1 MGRAFTARQAAR
13 VMTVTAI
20 LLLMPAGRAAGGQ
33 DVAALV
39 CPALERTPRELAA
52 LVEPLGDA
60 GRAALVTMASAEG
73 AERACGLAGLAAV
86 RDPRVVPLLV
96 AAIQSAPADAEVW
109 RLVRWAAFVAGDPDP
124 AAGAPLVALIDSF
137 DAPAARAA
145 AGDDLLRLLGELD
158 TPAARDR
165 LVTELDRPLS
175 DSAIDATVHALARQR
190 ESRPRAQVAA
200 LGAEVAAG
208 LAGNA
213 TYEQARRLG
222 AAAFYLLALG
232 PETRAEGM
240 ALLAK
245 MSPQDQADTA
255 AWASQTL
262 CEQAVRRP
270 DTAEAALALR
280 KTLGDA
286 FAAAG
291 VRWDHLVRGAFTCPA
306 LPASGPVDA
315 PPAPQ

>member
-1 MGRAFTARQAAR
+1 MHRTAATLRVAGVFIAA
-13 VMTVTAI
+13 VSVLSPSSATA
-20 LLLMPAGRAAGGQ
+20 AGQ
-33 DVAALV
+33 DVRAVVCSALDK
-39 CPALERTPRELAA
+39 TPREIAA
-52 LVEPLGDA
+52 LVEPLGET
-60 GRAALVTMASAEG
+60 GRAALLTMAETATG
-73 AERACGLAGLAAV
+73 DTACGLAGLAAV
-86 RDPRVVPLLV
+86 RDPRVVPRLV
-96 AAIQSAPADAEVW
+96 TAIQAAPADADVW
-109 RLVRWAAFVAGDPDP
+109 RLLRWAAFVAGGPDPDL
-124 AAGAPLVALIDSF
+124 GAPLQALIPAF
-137 DAPAARAA
+137 EAPAARAA
-145 AGDDLLRLLGELD
+145 AGDDWARLLGELAA
-158 TPAARDR
+158 PAAREQ
-165 LVTELDRPLS
+165 LLAELERPLP
-175 DSAIDATVHALARQR
+175 DSAIDAVVHALARQR
-190 ESRPRAQVAA
+190 EPRPRARVAA
-200 LGAEVAAG
+200 LGAEVASG

-270 DTAEAALALR
+270 DTADAALALR

-291 VRWDHLVRGAFTCPA
+291 VRSDHLTRGAFTCPA
-306 LPASGPVDA
+306 LPSSGPVDA
-315 PPAPQ
+315 VPARQ